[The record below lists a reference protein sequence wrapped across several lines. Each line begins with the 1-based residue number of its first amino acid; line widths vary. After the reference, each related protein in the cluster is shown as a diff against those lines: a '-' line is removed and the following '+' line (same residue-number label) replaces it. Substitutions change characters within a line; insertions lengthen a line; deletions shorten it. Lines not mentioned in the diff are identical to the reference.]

1 MCDEKEMSIVN
12 IMNQITH
19 MEMNCASQSL
29 KQYDL
34 KPWQAAMFFS
44 LHQNSGMSQRELA
57 KKMKL
62 TPSTITSGIKKM
74 EKQGL
79 IERRPDEQ
87 DQRIMRLYLTEKAE
101 NCLEQVWDVIN
112 KTEEM
117 LVSGFSIEEKILLR
131 RFLLQMLDNLKQ
143 HAECTTDQKNS

>member
-1 MCDEKEMSIVN
+1 
-12 IMNQITH
+12 
-19 MEMNCASQSL
+19 
-29 KQYDL
+29 
-34 KPWQAAMFFS
+34 MFFS

-62 TPSTITSGIKKM
+62 TPPTITSGIKKM

-79 IERRPDEQ
+79 IERRSDEQ

>member
-1 MCDEKEMSIVN
+1 MI
-12 IMNQITH
+12 
-19 MEMNCASQSL
+19 
-29 KQYDL
+29 
-34 KPWQAAMFFS
+34 FS
-44 LHQNSGMSQRELA
+44 LHQNRGMSQRELA

-62 TPSTITSGIKKM
+62 TPPTITSGIKKM

-112 KTEEM
+112 KMEEM

-143 HAECTTDQKNS
+143 HTERTTDQKNN